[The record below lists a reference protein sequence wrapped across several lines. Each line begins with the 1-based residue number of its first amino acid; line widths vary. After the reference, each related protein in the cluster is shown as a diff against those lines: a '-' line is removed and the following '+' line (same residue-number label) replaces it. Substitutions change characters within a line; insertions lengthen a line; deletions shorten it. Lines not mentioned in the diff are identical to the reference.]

1 MRAATLLSQTA
12 RNLKLAFWLYALFV
26 CPVVVADQN
35 AVISVYHHVSNST
48 PPSTSLSPAAFRAHL
63 SFLAE
68 NNFTVLPLTQI
79 LTTLND
85 GEDLPE
91 RTVAITFDDGYESI
105 YSTAFPLLQEFGF
118 PFTVFVSTGPIDR
131 QQNGY
136 MTWEQLS
143 ALHRAGV
150 AIGNHGTEHRSLLEM
165 TTDEARVDILA
176 AQARINKELGPQPK
190 LFAYPYGEYNDAK
203 KRLLAELGYTGFA
216 QNSGAVGP
224 TTEQTALPRFPLAG
238 LYSGIEGAT
247 LKYST
252 LAFDIQTLG
261 PLSPQTQLAAPSAR
275 VRFAEGDYS
284 RASVACFDDGDPMTV
299 AWEVNLNEN
308 NIALLSTDPKQR
320 GRRWNYVC
328 TAPHTGSARYFWFSQ
343 PWFDVSKPQ

>member
-1 MRAATLLSQTA
+1 MRAATLHGQTA
-12 RNLKLAFWLYALFV
+12 RHLKLAFWLCALFV
-26 CPVVVADQN
+26 CPVVGADQN
-35 AVISVYHHVSNST
+35 AVISVYHHVSDST
-48 PPSTSLSPAAFRAHL
+48 PPSTSLSPGAFRAHL

-85 GEDLPE
+85 GDDLPE

-105 YSTAFPLLQEFGF
+105 YSTALPLLREFGF

-143 ALHRAGV
+143 VLHRADV
-150 AIGNHGTEHRSLLEM
+150 VVGNHGTEHRSLLEL
-165 TTDEARVDILA
+165 TINEARVDILA
-176 AQARINKELGPQPK
+176 AQARINAKLGPQPR
-190 LFAYPYGEYNDAK
+190 LFAYPYGEFNDAS
-203 KRLLAELGYTGFA
+203 KRLLADLGYAGFA

-247 LKYST
+247 LKYSS
-252 LAFDIQTLG
+252 LAFDAQTLE
-261 PLSPQTQLAAPSAR
+261 PLSPQTQFAAPSTR
-275 VRFAEGDYS
+275 VKFGEGDYS
-284 RASVACFDDGDPMTV
+284 RARVACFDDGDPMAI
-299 AWEVNLNEN
+299 AWEVSLSED
-308 NIALLSTDPKQR
+308 NIALLSTNPKQR

-328 TAPHTGSARYFWFSQ
+328 TAPHTDSARYFWFSQ
-343 PWFDVSKPQ
+343 PWFDVSKSQ

>member
-12 RNLKLAFWLYALFV
+12 RHLKLAFWLYALFV

-35 AVISVYHHVSNST
+35 AVISVYHHVSDST

-68 NNFTVLPLTQI
+68 NSFTVLPLTQI

-85 GEDLPE
+85 GDDLPE

-105 YSTAFPLLQEFGF
+105 YSTAFPLLREFGF

-131 QQNGY
+131 QQHGY

-143 ALHRAGV
+143 ALHRADV
-150 AIGNHGTEHRSLLEM
+150 LVGNHGTEHRSLLEL
-165 TTDEARVDILA
+165 TTNEARVDILA
-176 AQARINKELGPQPK
+176 AQARINEELGPQPK
-190 LFAYPYGEYNDAK
+190 LFAYPYGEFNDAH
-203 KRLLAELGYTGFA
+203 KRLLADLGYTGFA

-238 LYSGIEGAT
+238 LYSGLEEAR

-252 LAFDIQTLG
+252 LAFDLETLE
-261 PLSPQTQLAAPSAR
+261 PLSPQTQLTAPSAR
-275 VRFAEGDYS
+275 VRFGEGDYS
-284 RASVACFDDGDPMTV
+284 RARVACFDDGDPMAI
-299 AWEVNLNEN
+299 AWEANLSED
-308 NIALLSTDPKQR
+308 NIALLSTEPKQR

-343 PWFDVSKPQ
+343 PWFDARKSQ

>member
-1 MRAATLLSQTA
+1 MRAATLHGQTA
-12 RNLKLAFWLYALFV
+12 RHLSFAFWLCALFV
-26 CPVVVADQN
+26 CPVALADQN
-35 AVISVYHHVSNST
+35 AVISVYHHVSAST
-48 PPSTSLSPAAFRAHL
+48 PPSTSLSPEAFRAHL

-85 GEDLPE
+85 GDDLPD

-105 YSTAFPLLQEFGF
+105 YSTAFPLLREFGF

-131 QQNGY
+131 QQTGY

-143 ALHRAGV
+143 TLHRAAV
-150 AIGNHGTEHRSLLEM
+150 VIGNHGTEHRSLLELS
-165 TTDEARVDILA
+165 DSEARVDILA
-176 AQARINKELGPQPK
+176 AQARITEELGPQPR
-190 LFAYPYGEYNDAK
+190 LFAYPYGEFNDAS
-203 KRLLAELGYTGFA
+203 KRLLADLGYAGFA

-238 LYSGIEGAT
+238 LYSGLEGAT

-252 LAFDIQTLG
+252 LAFDVQTLE
-261 PLSPQTQLAAPSAR
+261 PLSPQTQLTAPSAR
-275 VRFAEGDYS
+275 VRFGEGDYS
-284 RASVACFDDGDPMTV
+284 RARVACFDDGDPMAI
-299 AWEVNLNEN
+299 AWEVGLSEDNV
-308 NIALLSTDPKQR
+308 ATLSTNAKQR

-328 TAPHTGSARYFWFSQ
+328 TAPHTGSGRYFWFSQ
-343 PWFDVSKPQ
+343 PWFDESKPQ